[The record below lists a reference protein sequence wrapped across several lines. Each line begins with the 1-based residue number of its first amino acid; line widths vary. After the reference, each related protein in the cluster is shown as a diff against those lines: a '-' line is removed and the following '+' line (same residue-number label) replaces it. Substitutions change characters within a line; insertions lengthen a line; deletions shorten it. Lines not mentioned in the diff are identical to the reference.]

1 MNLSFRHAQTRTRF
15 CGRSLYDIHPYIA
28 VKRQQDLFSLFVC
41 FFQYLNATSLLN
53 SVFERKKDA
62 TKRVFTTTILKEANY
77 KKEKELSNYPKKLKR
92 SNNRKHKRKRGPA
105 LATFSRVIP
114 KR

>member
-62 TKRVFTTTILKEANY
+62 TNASLLQPSS
-77 KKEKELSNYPKKLKR
+77 KKQIIK
-92 SNNRKHKRKRGPA
+92 KRKNSQ
-105 LATFSRVIP
+105 TIQ
-114 KR
+114 KN